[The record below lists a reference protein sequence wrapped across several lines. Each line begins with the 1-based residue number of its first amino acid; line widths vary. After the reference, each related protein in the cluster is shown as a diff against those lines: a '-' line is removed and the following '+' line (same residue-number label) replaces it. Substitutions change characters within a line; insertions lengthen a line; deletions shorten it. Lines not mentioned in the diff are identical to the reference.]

1 MSLFD
6 GILDQYDTPAAAP
19 AAPAPVVKPVDIP
32 YVVTITRAS
41 GGQRI
46 MICSTDPAPRAA
58 IDEARR
64 AGVAL
69 FTLAEIPLMR
79 QIVAADPAGLDA
91 IISAK
96 RTFPGS
102 HISQFTSEAPCPGQ

>member
-6 GILDQYDTPAAAP
+6 GILDQYDP
-19 AAPAPVVKPVDIP
+19 PAPPVAERG

-46 MICSTDPAPRAA
+46 MICSADPAPRAA

-64 AGVAL
+64 AGCPL
-69 FTLAEIPLMR
+69 FTIAEIPLMK
-79 QIVAADPAGLDA
+79 QAVAADQLFLDH

-96 RTFPGS
+96 CTFPGA
-102 HISQFTSEAPCPGQ
+102 HISQFISEGA